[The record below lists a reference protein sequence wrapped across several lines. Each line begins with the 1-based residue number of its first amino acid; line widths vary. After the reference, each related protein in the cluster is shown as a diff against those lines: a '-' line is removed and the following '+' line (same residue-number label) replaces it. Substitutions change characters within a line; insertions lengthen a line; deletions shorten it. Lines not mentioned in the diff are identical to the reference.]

1 MNEKRMREEAFS
13 RILLRGAAMCALLI
27 CVLFLMVVV
36 TGCGTKK
43 NQTQEEQHPQTES
56 IVKEE
61 PVTEECGVGNLIEDQ
76 TFDVTLQPFGQ
87 VTFASYE
94 PDTSE
99 NPLADATFCIEQD
112 GKVLTRLPSVTEDN
126 VNSEMFDAVEAV
138 SFLDYNYDGYDD
150 IILIISYY
158 LGAGPQAA
166 TPHSTIRY
174 YLGSGDGTFT
184 YQEQMSL
191 DATSALAEITIKT
204 AKDFIGYKKV
214 ADETDYSG
222 IYTDTQGTDD
232 IYSELEVKKQ
242 SDGSYL
248 FSMGLY
254 RLTTIEGTA
263 KQNGNIL
270 YFNGTDA
277 SGNPIEG
284 YITITEE
291 KAVATF
297 TNSTW
302 VYIKNGDVYEFPSGK
317 IEKIALEPWQEA
329 YIQYLQQD
337 SDVAGQDGYT
347 LINMS
352 ADEIPQL
359 VEVGNCEASGCRIVH
374 FADGKVHVTQL
385 GRLNFTYIPNGN
397 LLCNSDGNMDTYYDL
412 VYSIIDGEMTL
423 IAQGYY
429 GAKDNSNLKFDSEG
443 NPIYQYEWNGVEMSK
458 EEYAKE
464 LNRIYDTTKAVG
476 YAYDNLYSVEEVIEM
491 VEEYQK

>member
-1 MNEKRMREEAFS
+1 MDEKRKREEVFS
-13 RILLRGAAMCALLI
+13 RILLRGAATCALLI
-27 CVLFLMVVV
+27 CGLFLMVVV

-43 NQTQEEQHPQTES
+43 NQPQEEHTETEPVTQKEEYTQTEPIIQEEQHTQTES
-56 IVKEE
+56 IKQQE
-61 PVTEECGVGNLIEDQ
+61 P
-76 TFDVTLQPFGQ
+76 
-87 VTFASYE
+87 
-94 PDTSE
+94 
-99 NPLADATFCIEQD
+99 
-112 GKVLTRLPSVTEDN
+112 
-126 VNSEMFDAVEAV
+126 
-138 SFLDYNYDGYDD
+138 
-150 IILIISYY
+150 
-158 LGAGPQAA
+158 
-166 TPHSTIRY
+166 
-174 YLGSGDGTFT
+174 
-184 YQEQMSL
+184 
-191 DATSALAEITIKT
+191 
-204 AKDFIGYKKV
+204 V

-263 KQNGNIL
+263 KQNGNVL
-270 YFNGTDA
+270 DFNGTDA

-284 YITITEE
+284 YITIIEE

-302 VYIKNGDVYEFPSGK
+302 AYIKNGDVFEFPSGK
-317 IEKIALEPWQEA
+317 MKKTALEPWQEA

-352 ADEIPQL
+352 KNENPLL
-359 VEVGNCEASGCRIVH
+359 VEVGNCEASGCRIVY
-374 FADGKVHVTQL
+374 FVDGKVHVTQL
-385 GRLNFTYIPNGN
+385 GRLNFTYIPNEN

-412 VYSIIDGEMTL
+412 VYSMIDGEITL

-429 GAKDNSNLKFDSEG
+429 GSKDNSNVQFDSKG

-458 EEYAKE
+458 EEYGEE

-476 YAYDNLYSVEEVIEM
+476 YDNLYSVEEVIEM

>member
-1 MNEKRMREEAFS
+1 MDEKRMREESFS

-43 NQTQEEQHPQTES
+43 NQMQEEQHTQTES
-56 IVKEE
+56 IAKEE
-61 PVTEECGVGNLIEDQ
+61 PVTEEYGVGDLIEDQ

-94 PDTSE
+94 PDTSD

-112 GKVLTRLPSVTEDN
+112 GKVLTRLPGVTEDN
-126 VNSEMFDAVEAV
+126 VNSEKFDAVEAV

-174 YLGSGDGTFT
+174 YLGSADGTFT
-184 YQEQMSL
+184 YQEQMSS

-204 AKDFIGYKKV
+204 AQDFIGYKKV
-214 ADETDYSG
+214 ADET
-222 IYTDTQGTDD
+222 TD
-232 IYSELEVKKQ
+232 EQ
-242 SDGSYL
+242 S
-248 FSMGLY
+248 
-254 RLTTIEGTA
+254 
-263 KQNGNIL
+263 
-270 YFNGTDA
+270 
-277 SGNPIEG
+277 
-284 YITITEE
+284 
-291 KAVATF
+291 
-297 TNSTW
+297 
-302 VYIKNGDVYEFPSGK
+302 
-317 IEKIALEPWQEA
+317 LEPWQEA

-347 LINMS
+347 IINMS

-359 VEVGNCEASGCRIVH
+359 VEVGNCQASGCRIVH

-385 GRLNFTYIPNGN
+385 GRLNFTYIPNEN

-429 GAKDNSNLKFDSEG
+429 GAEDNSNLKFDSEG

-458 EEYAKE
+458 EEYARE

-476 YAYDNLYSVEEVIEM
+476 YGYDNLYSVEEVIKAIEGYHK
-491 VEEYQK
+491 VF

>member
-1 MNEKRMREEAFS
+1 MDEKRMREEAFS

-27 CVLFLMVVV
+27 CMLFLIVVV
-36 TGCGTKK
+36 TGCGTK
-43 NQTQEEQHPQTES
+43 NNRTQEEQHIEVES
-56 IVKEE
+56 MTQEE
-61 PVTEECGVGNLIEDQ
+61 PVAEENGVGDLIEDQ
-76 TFDVTLQPFGQ
+76 TFEVTLQPFGQ

-99 NPLADATFCIEQD
+99 NPLADAAFCIEQD
-112 GKVLTRLPSVTEDN
+112 GKVLTRLPGVTEDN

-174 YLGSGDGTFT
+174 YSGSADGTFV

-191 DATSALAEITIKT
+191 DATSALAEITIKA
-204 AKDFIGYKKV
+204 AKDFIGYKKPNGEI
-214 ADETDYSG
+214 AKE
-222 IYTDTQGTDD
+222 
-232 IYSELEVKKQ
+232 Q
-242 SDGSYL
+242 S
-248 FSMGLY
+248 
-254 RLTTIEGTA
+254 
-263 KQNGNIL
+263 
-270 YFNGTDA
+270 
-277 SGNPIEG
+277 
-284 YITITEE
+284 
-291 KAVATF
+291 
-297 TNSTW
+297 
-302 VYIKNGDVYEFPSGK
+302 
-317 IEKIALEPWQEA
+317 LEPWQEA

-352 ADEIPQL
+352 TDKIPQL
-359 VEVGNCEASGCRIVH
+359 VEVGNCQAAGCRVVH
-374 FADGKVHVTQL
+374 FAEGKVHVTQL
-385 GRLNFTYIPNGN
+385 GRLNFTYIPNEN

-412 VYSIIDGEMTL
+412 VYSMIDGEMTL
-423 IAQGYY
+423 IAQGHY
-429 GAKDNSNLKFDSEG
+429 GAADNSNLQFDSEG

-476 YAYDNLYSVEEVIEM
+476 YGYDNLYSVEEVIEM